1 MSNKLLVVGTM
12 AYDSIETPYGK
23 AENILGGAATYIGL
37 AASNFRINIGIVS
50 VIGEDFNSEYI
61 ELITK
66 RKIDLTG
73 VEEIKGGKTFFWKG
87 RYHENFNIRDTIET
101 KLNVLENFVPKVP
114 LDWKT
119 PKILLLGILHPEV
132 QLSALNQMNERPE
145 LIILDSMNFWID
157 NFRETLDKV
166 INRVDVLCINDEE
179 ALELTKQKTLI
190 GAANEIQKY
199 GPKYVIIKKGE
210 HGAMLFNKENIF
222 FTPAF
227 PVKSIKDPTGAGD
240 CFVGSFAGYL
250 MKINK
255 FSFEKMKV
263 GLIYASALASF
274 SVEEFGTQALQSLSK
289 NKIHNR
295 VNYLKDL
302 TSFDSKLINFDI
314 L

>member
-23 AENILGGAATYIGL
+23 AENILGGAAIYIGL
-37 AASNFRINIGIVS
+37 AASNFRTNIGIVS

-87 RYHENFNIRDTIET
+87 RYHENLNIRDTIET

-114 LDWKT
+114 LNWKT
-119 PKILLLGILHPEV
+119 PKILLLGNLHPEV

>member
-23 AENILGGAATYIGL
+23 AENILGGAAIYIGL
-37 AASNFRINIGIVS
+37 AASNFRTNIGIVS

-87 RYHENFNIRDTIET
+87 RYHENLNIRDTIET

-114 LDWKT
+114 LNWKT
-119 PKILLLGILHPEV
+119 PKILLLGNLHPEV

-157 NFRETLDKV
+157 NFRESLDKV

>member
-23 AENILGGAATYIGL
+23 AENILGGAAIYIGL
-37 AASNFRINIGIVS
+37 AASNFRTNIGIVS

-87 RYHENFNIRDTIET
+87 RYHENLNIRDTIET

-119 PKILLLGILHPEV
+119 PKILLLGNLHPEV

-157 NFRETLDKV
+157 NFRESLDKV

-295 VNYLKDL
+295 INYLKDL

>member
-1 MSNKLLVVGTM
+1 MSNRLLVVGTM

-23 AENILGGAATYIGL
+23 AENVLGGAAIYIGL
-37 AASNFRINIGIVS
+37 AASNFRTNIGIVS
-50 VIGEDFNSEYI
+50 VIGEDFNSEHI

-87 RYHENFNIRDTIET
+87 RYHENLNIRDTIET

-119 PKILLLGILHPEV
+119 PKILLLGNLHPEV

-157 NFRETLDKV
+157 NFRESLDKV

-250 MKINK
+250 MKINN

>member
-23 AENILGGAATYIGL
+23 AENILGGAAIYIGL
-37 AASNFRINIGIVS
+37 AASNFRTNIGIVS

-87 RYHENFNIRDTIET
+87 RYHENLNIRDTIET

-119 PKILLLGILHPEV
+119 PKILLLGNLHPEV

>member
-1 MSNKLLVVGTM
+1 MSNRLLVVGTM

-87 RYHENFNIRDTIET
+87 RYHENLNIRDTIET

-114 LDWKT
+114 LNWKT
-119 PKILLLGILHPEV
+119 PKILLLGNLHPEV

-157 NFRETLDKV
+157 NFRESLDKV

-250 MKINK
+250 MKINN

>member
-87 RYHENFNIRDTIET
+87 RYHENLNIRDTIET
-101 KLNVLENFVPKVP
+101 KLNVLENFVPNVP
-114 LDWKT
+114 LNWKT
-119 PKILLLGILHPEV
+119 PKILLLGNLHPEV

-157 NFRETLDKV
+157 NFRESLDKV

-295 VNYLKDL
+295 INYLKDL

>member
-23 AENILGGAATYIGL
+23 AENILGGAAIYIGL
-37 AASNFRINIGIVS
+37 AASNFRTNIGIVS

-87 RYHENFNIRDTIET
+87 RYHENLNIRDTIET

-119 PKILLLGILHPEV
+119 PKILLLGNLHPEV

-157 NFRETLDKV
+157 NFRESLDKV

>member
-1 MSNKLLVVGTM
+1 MGKSSNEWVPIVEVFQPGI
-12 AYDSIETPYGK
+12 SI
-23 AENILGGAATYIGL
+23 YIGL
-37 AASNFRINIGIVS
+37 AASNFRTNIGIVS

-87 RYHENFNIRDTIET
+87 RYHENLNIRDTIET

-119 PKILLLGILHPEV
+119 PKILLLGNLHPEV

-157 NFRETLDKV
+157 NFRESLDKV

>member
-23 AENILGGAATYIGL
+23 AENILGGAAIYIGL
-37 AASNFRINIGIVS
+37 AASNFRTNIGIVS

-87 RYHENFNIRDTIET
+87 RYHENLNIRDTIET

-119 PKILLLGILHPEV
+119 PKILLLGNLHPEV

-145 LIILDSMNFWID
+145 LIILDSMNFWIN